1 MESLMADQKEELK
14 SIIEK
19 IQSFELPKVDIQ
31 QLIKPC
37 PSISWPKFSP
47 ILQSINTYE
56 SPYCILDVRSE
67 GEFEESAIPGSQNIP
82 LFDNEERH
90 NVGLLFKQ
98 ESIPLAEQVGA
109 YYAYKK
115 EVRFLKEIKDWSQGK
130 KIIVHCWRGGYRSK
144 ATTALLVKNGFD
156 AIRLDGGHK
165 AFRRD
170 VHKLLYETPLN
181 LISLSG
187 QTGTGKSEIL
197 ESIQKNHPEIPVLHI
212 EEAANHASSVFGT
225 SRFDGEPINRQQ
237 VFETRLYMQIIQYK
251 REDGTYPPI
260 LTEKESSRIGKVVIP
275 KGILD
280 ELKKEKHIRIN
291 STVPTRVK
299 RSYHEYVEGA
309 DTKKLNQ
316 LREQI
321 QYLRRYLGQETL
333 EEYLQLFDSKN
344 WDSLLE
350 KVLVD
355 YYDKVYRKSAT
366 APIAEVSNEVT
377 EIAVTEILNIYSKLD
392 SK

>member
-1 MESLMADQKEELK
+1 MRPPMTDQKEELK
-14 SIIEK
+14 SIIAK
-19 IQSFELPKVDIQ
+19 IHSFELPEIDIQ
-31 QLIKPC
+31 DLISPC
-37 PSISWPKFSP
+37 PSIKWPEFAP
-47 ILQSINTYE
+47 ILQSLTKYE
-56 SPYCILDVRSE
+56 SQYCILDVRSE
-67 GEFEESAIPGSQNIP
+67 GEFEESAIPGSHNIP

-115 EVRFLKEIKDWSQGK
+115 QDRFLEEIKEWSQGK

-165 AFRRD
+165 GFRKD
-170 VHKLLYETPLN
+170 VHKLLYETPIT

-197 ESIQKNHPEIPVLHI
+197 EYIQTHHPELPVLHI

-225 SRFDGEPINRQQ
+225 SRFKGEPINNQQ
-237 VFETRLYMQIIQYK
+237 VFETRLYMQLIKYQ
-251 REDGTYPPI
+251 REDSSFPPV
-260 LTEKESSRIGKVVIP
+260 LTEKESSRIGRVTIP
-275 KGILD
+275 IGILN
-280 ELKKEKHIRIN
+280 ELKKETHIRIN
-291 STVPTRVK
+291 STVQTRVK
-299 RSYHEYVEGA
+299 RSYQEYVEGA
-309 DTKKLNQ
+309 DETKLCQ

-321 QYLRRYLGQETL
+321 QYLRRYLEQDTL
-333 EEYLQLFDSKN
+333 EEYLNLFDSKN
-344 WDSLLE
+344 WDLLLE

-355 YYDKVYRKSAT
+355 YYDKVYHKSAS
-366 APIAEVSNEVT
+366 APIAEVANEVT
-377 EIAVTEILNIYSKLD
+377 ADAVAKILKIYTQFEEK
-392 SK
+392 

>member
-1 MESLMADQKEELK
+1 MTDQKEELK
-14 SIIEK
+14 SIITK
-19 IQSFELPKVDIQ
+19 IQSLELPEINIQ
-31 QLIKPC
+31 DLISPC
-37 PSISWPKFSP
+37 PSISWQEFSP
-47 ILQSINTYE
+47 ILQSIATYE
-56 SPYCILDVRSE
+56 SKYCILDVRSE
-67 GEFEESAIPGSQNIP
+67 GEFEESAIPGSHNIP

-115 EVRFLKEIKDWSQGK
+115 KDRFLKEIKDWAKGR

-144 ATTALLVKNGFD
+144 ASTALLVTNGFD
-156 AIRLDGGHK
+156 AFRLDGGHK

-170 VHKLLYETPLN
+170 VHQLLYQTPLN

-197 ESIQKNHPEIPVLHI
+197 EYIQKHNPEIPVLHI

-225 SRFDGEPINRQQ
+225 SRFKGEPINNQQ
-237 VFETRLYMQIIQYK
+237 TFETRLYMQLIK
-251 REDGTYPPI
+251 HKSDDGSFPII
-260 LTEKESSRIGKVVIP
+260 LTEKESSRIGRVVIP
-275 KGILD
+275 KGILE

-291 STVPTRVK
+291 SSTPTRVK
-299 RSYHEYVEGA
+299 RSYQEYVQGA
-309 DTKKLNQ
+309 DDIKLGQ

-321 QYLRRYLGQETL
+321 NFLRRYLGQETL
-333 EEYLQLFDSKN
+333 DEYLNLFDTKN
-344 WDSLLE
+344 WDVLLE

-355 YYDKVYRKSAT
+355 YYDKVYRKST
-366 APIAEVSNEVT
+366 TNPIAEVDNEIT
-377 EIAVTEILNIYSKLD
+377 ADAVAEILKIYSKL
-392 SK
+392 KEK